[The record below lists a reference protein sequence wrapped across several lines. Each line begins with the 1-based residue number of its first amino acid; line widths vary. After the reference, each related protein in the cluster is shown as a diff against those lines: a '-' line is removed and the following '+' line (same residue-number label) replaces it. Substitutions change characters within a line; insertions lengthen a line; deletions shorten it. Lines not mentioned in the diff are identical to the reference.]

1 MFWVLFLFL
10 FAPLKNGKKKKYAP
24 GEAHGWLGLLEFCHL
39 KLHSGQK
46 GARIRGQSS
55 K

>member
-24 GEAHGWLGLLEFCHL
+24 GEAHGWLGLLGVLSSEAPL
-39 KLHSGQK
+39 GAEGGQD
-46 GARIRGQSS
+46 
-55 K
+55 